1 MPKYL
6 VKHTTLLHNK
16 KAYGEGSEIELTE
29 EQAARIPDF
38 VELFSEKKNTTNKTT
53 QKSTKSNTKSE
64 SNKNSE
70 DTEADNGDKE

>member
-38 VELFSEKKNTTNKTT
+38 VELISEKKSTKNKKK
-53 QKSTKSNTKSE
+53 QKSKKSSKKSE

-70 DTEADNGDKE
+70 DTEEDNGDKE